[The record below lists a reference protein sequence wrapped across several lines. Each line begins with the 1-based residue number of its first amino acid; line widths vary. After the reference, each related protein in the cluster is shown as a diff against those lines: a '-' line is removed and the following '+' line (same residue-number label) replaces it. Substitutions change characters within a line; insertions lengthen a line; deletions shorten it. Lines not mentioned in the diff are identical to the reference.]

1 MTQTVLLGD
10 EIELAYG
17 KGLPQR
23 VRVAGKFPVFG
34 SNGQVDTH
42 NAALVSGPGIIV
54 GRKGSVG
61 EVIWSEQDYWP
72 IDTTYYVKPKNHGDN
87 LRYWYYQLKTLGL
100 EQLNSHSAIPG
111 LNRDVAYAK
120 PVIKRD
126 PKEQDEIAYIL
137 GTIDEKI
144 ELNRRL
150 NETLEQIGQTLFKH
164 YFIDNPE
171 VKTWQKGKITDLGTV
186 ITGKTPS
193 KTRAEYFGGDLLF
206 LKVPDMHGQSIVIKT
221 GDSLTKE
228 GAVSQKDKT
237 VPKYS
242 TCISCIATVGLVSLA
257 GSDLQTNQQINSI
270 VPARREY
277 RFYNYS
283 LMRENSDLIKS
294 MASGGTATPNL
305 NKGQFKAIPVVVPP
319 SNQLQEFDALVL
331 GTFQKIEE
339 NMRENE
345 NLIKLRDSLLPRL
358 ISGKIILDN

>member
-1 MTQTVLLGD
+1 
-10 EIELAYG
+10 
-17 KGLPQR
+17 
-23 VRVAGKFPVFG
+23 
-34 SNGQVDTH
+34 
-42 NAALVSGPGIIV
+42 
-54 GRKGSVG
+54 
-61 EVIWSEQDYWP
+61 
-72 IDTTYYVKPKNHGDN
+72 
-87 LRYWYYQLKTLGL
+87 
-100 EQLNSHSAIPG
+100 
-111 LNRDVAYAK
+111 
-120 PVIKRD
+120 
-126 PKEQDEIAYIL
+126 
-137 GTIDEKI
+137 
-144 ELNRRL
+144 
-150 NETLEQIGQTLFKH
+150 
-164 YFIDNPE
+164 
-171 VKTWQKGKITDLGTV
+171 
-186 ITGKTPS
+186 
-193 KTRAEYFGGDLLF
+193 
-206 LKVPDMHGQSIVIKT
+206 MHGQSIVIKT